1 MRIRPI
7 MTTVLGIAIAAGSV
21 YLVKDRLQFQAN
33 QADASPSSEI
43 VEVLVARSEIA
54 FGQLIEG
61 HLVERQAWP
70 RDALPSGAFLELEA
84 LVPSGRENLRRA
96 KGSFFPGEPFLA
108 SMVSNFGD
116 KVTLVQKLGEN
127 TRAMA
132 IKVDAVTAVGGFVTP
147 GDFVDVVM
155 TQGSSQ
161 DLRAVTI
168 LQNIRVIGVDQQS
181 EEKTDQPEV
190 ARTIT
195 VEVSPEQGQRLA
207 LAQQAG
213 KLSLTLR
220 TLEGVSD
227 MPMEMVRLSDLLQQE
242 SPVAERAVTPTVT
255 VRRGTQTVEVT
266 IKRAPQIEAVAP
278 PAEAEKPAAKP
289 VLQPVPVPLPLIP
302 SLVKPQIR
310 PINASQVPAQG
321 GI

>member
-21 YLVKDRLQFQAN
+21 YLVKDRLQFQAS

-108 SMVSNFGD
+108 SKVSNFGD

>member
-7 MTTVLGIAIAAGSV
+7 MTTGLGIAIAAGSV
-21 YLVKDRLQFQAN
+21 YLVKDRLQFQAS

-108 SMVSNFGD
+108 SKVSNFGD

-289 VLQPVPVPLPLIP
+289 VLQPVPIPLPLIP

>member
-21 YLVKDRLQFQAN
+21 YLVNDRLQFQAN
-33 QADASPSSEI
+33 QADASPNSEI

-108 SMVSNFGD
+108 SKVSNFGD

-289 VLQPVPVPLPLIP
+289 VLQPVPIPLPLIP

>member
-33 QADASPSSEI
+33 QANASPSSEI

-108 SMVSNFGD
+108 SKVSNFGD

-289 VLQPVPVPLPLIP
+289 VLQPVPIPLPLIP

>member
-108 SMVSNFGD
+108 SKVSNFGD

>member
-1 MRIRPI
+1 MRMRPI

-21 YLVKDRLQFQAN
+21 YLVKDRLQFQAS

-108 SMVSNFGD
+108 SKVSNFGD

>member
-21 YLVKDRLQFQAN
+21 YLVKDRLQFQAS

-108 SMVSNFGD
+108 SKVSNFGD

-168 LQNIRVIGVDQQS
+168 LQNSRVIGVEQQS

-289 VLQPVPVPLPLIP
+289 VLQPVPIPLPLIP

>member
-21 YLVKDRLQFQAN
+21 YLVKDRLQFQAS

-108 SMVSNFGD
+108 SKVSNFGD

-289 VLQPVPVPLPLIP
+289 VLQPVPIPLPLIP